1 MLTYHLAKGKILR
14 EKINGKFVYSVCA
27 EAPAAS
33 VANEPEQETEA
44 PTQADAAKPVEQIV
58 SEIPAFTERHV
69 AGQVMPTVRVIS
81 REIRRAKSK
90 LANLRDCAMPCA

>member
-69 AGQVMPTVRVIS
+69 TGQVCRLSVLSP
-81 REIRRAKSK
+81 AKS
-90 LANLRDCAMPCA
+90 AALRASWRT